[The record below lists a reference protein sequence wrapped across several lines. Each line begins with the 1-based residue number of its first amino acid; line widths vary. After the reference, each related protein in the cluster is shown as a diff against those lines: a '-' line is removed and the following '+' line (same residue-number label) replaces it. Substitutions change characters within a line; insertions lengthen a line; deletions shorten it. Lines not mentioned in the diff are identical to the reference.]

1 MMLQTFKR
9 MDPGQSLPAMLFFR
23 LCFAVAWLLLTIF
36 YRLRVFHRDRV
47 PETGGLIVVSNH
59 QSHFDPPIIGVTLRR
74 RHIVPIAKQG
84 LFKNRLLGRLITN
97 LNAISI
103 NEKEGDAVAIRRAI
117 KELAKGRCV
126 LIFPEGSRTPDGNL
140 QPFKRGAWVLVSRA
154 RCSVLPVA
162 VEGPFDA
169 WPRSQKYPS
178 LWGQRVMVSY
188 GEPISFDR
196 LEAMGPDA
204 SLKMIAETVDEL
216 RSKLRATMRHGSR
229 DDQPV
234 SPTR

>member
-1 MMLQTFKR
+1 

-23 LCFAVAWLLLTIF
+23 FCHSTAWLLLTVF
-36 YRLRVFHRDRV
+36 YRLRAFHRERV

-59 QSHFDPPIIGVTLRR
+59 QSHLDPPIVGVTLRR

-84 LFKNRLLGRLITN
+84 LFRNRVLGWLITN
-97 LNAISI
+97 LNSISI
-103 NEKEGDAVAIRRAI
+103 NEKEGDAVAIRKAI

-154 RCSVLPVA
+154 KCSVLPVA
-162 VEGPFDA
+162 IEGAFDA
-169 WPRSQKYPS
+169 WPRSQRFPS
-178 LWGQRVMVSY
+178 LWRQRVMVSY

-204 SLKMIAETVDEL
+204 SLKLIAETIDEL
-216 RSKLRATMRHGSR
+216 RSKLRATMQR
-229 DDQPV
+229 
-234 SPTR
+234 